1 MIWTHHLKNITY
13 DSSFVPEG
21 APLTEMYNGELCFL
35 RNSPTTR
42 AEELRP
48 KAITLGAGVQWHE
61 AYDAAQAQGRALVGG
76 MSVGGSVGA
85 AGGWV
90 LGGGHSALAPSY
102 GLGMSSSRLIMECT
116 NQFAL

>member
-13 DSSFVPEG
+13 NSSFVPEG
-21 APLTEMYNGELCFL
+21 ASPTEMYNGGLCFL
-35 RNSPTTR
+35 RNLPTR

-61 AYDAAQAQGRALVGG
+61 AYDAVESQGRALVGG
-76 MSVGGSVGA
+76 ISAGGSVGA

-102 GLGMSSSRLIMECT
+102 GLGMSSGHLITECT

>member
-13 DSSFVPEG
+13 NSSFVPEY
-21 APLTEMYNGELCFL
+21 APPTERYNGRLCFL
-35 RNSPTTR
+35 RSSPAR
-42 AEELRP
+42 AEELGP

-76 MSVGGSVGA
+76 ISVGGSVGA

-102 GLGMSSSRLIMECT
+102 GLGV
-116 NQFAL
+116 